1 VRETTRSRI
10 IPLGVDDLE
19 RLLKKNLKMFG
30 KKTKKVAVNNSTEEI
45 AINFLKRAVGSINK
59 QLEIEIARNG
69 FSIIDLKKGKT
80 ELIRTVKKAESDDR
94 FIAEAF
100 SLKTKNGAE
109 RLVMVVKWEP
119 NRYTI
124 ERNSDAT
131 AEAIKRN
138 PFFGVKKDAS
148 PDIIRTA
155 TKEQIEI
162 EARAQSYTKEYLKT
176 LK

>member
-1 VRETTRSRI
+1 MF
-10 IPLGVDDLE
+10 
-19 RLLKKNLKMFG
+19 KKKP
-30 KKTKKVAVNNSTEEI
+30 KKVAVNNTTEEI

-69 FSIIDLKKGKT
+69 FSILDLKRGKL
-80 ELIRTVKKAESDDR
+80 ELIRTVKAAESDDR

-100 SLKTKNGAE
+100 SLKTKEGRE
-109 RLVMVVKWEP
+109 RLIMVVKWEP

-124 ERNSDAT
+124 ERNSDAS

-138 PFFGVKKDAS
+138 PLFGVKKNDS
-148 PDIIRTA
+148 PDLIRTA
-155 TKEQIEI
+155 TSEQIEL
-162 EARAQSYTKEYLKT
+162 EARAANYTKEYLKT